1 VPGSTTQWLDEK
13 SDGWHTTCTHII
25 AMENYTSPPPD
36 YLNAVG
42 LLNRREIEARLLIS
56 LIEALSAEM
65 DRERILEIIRNVI
78 QSIAYQQGV
87 QLANSLEVNDLEH
100 FAVVQEG
107 WKKDNAIQTEVLEQT
122 YRKFAFNVFRCR
134 YAEMYEHLGIPEL
147 GKMLS
152 CDRDFALIE
161 GFNPKIRLT
170 RTQTIMEGAD
180 ICDFCF
186 DQETP

>member
-1 VPGSTTQWLDEK
+1 MDNP
-13 SDGWHTTCTHII
+13 
-25 AMENYTSPPPD
+25 TSPPPD
-36 YLNAVG
+36 YMNAVG
-42 LLNRREIEARLLIS
+42 VLNRREIEARLLVP
-56 LIEALSAEM
+56 LIEAFSSEM
-65 DRERILEIIRNVI
+65 ERERVMAIIRDVI
-78 QSIAYQQGV
+78 LNIAHQQGV

-122 YRKFAFNVFRCR
+122 DRKFSFNVYRCR
-134 YAEMYEHLGIPEL
+134 YAEMYEHLGIREL
-147 GKMLS
+147 GKILS

-161 GFNPKIRLT
+161 GFNPKIKLT

-186 DQETP
+186 EQSAP